1 MLVFQQAGQKY
12 RRERG
17 YLSTPCAY
25 HHTRTDVTVSAADYR
40 ATYGALPLAVDALNT
55 HSQPLNH
62 SQGGGSHLLCPS
74 EIPIT
79 IR

>member
-1 MLVFQQAGQKY
+1 MTSFHELVFRQAGQEH

-17 YLSTPCAY
+17 YLLTAGAY

-55 HSQPLNH
+55 LALSTPELV
-62 SQGGGSHLLCPS
+62 SKVEGVIFYVL
-74 EIPIT
+74 
-79 IR
+79 